1 MSLVEILRKD
11 YARFPTNQTYSIYAE
26 DVWFKDPMN
35 EFRGVDRYRKMIQFI
50 ETWFLNVQMDLIS
63 IEQVESEIKTRWVL
77 SWNAPLFWKPRM
89 AIPGWSELKVNSD
102 GLISAHV
109 DYWECSRLDVLK
121 QVFQSEF
128 RIS

>member
-1 MSLVEILRKD
+1 VNLVDVLRED
-11 YARFPTNQTYSIYAE
+11 YARFPANQTYSIYAK

-50 ETWFLNVQMDLIS
+50 ETWFVNVQMDLIS
-63 IEQVESEIKTRWVL
+63 IAQTENEIKTRWVL
-77 SWNAPLFWKPRM
+77 SWNAPLPWKPRM
-89 AIPGWSELKVNSD
+89 SIPGWSELQVNSD

-121 QVFQSEF
+121 QVFQS
-128 RIS
+128 